1 MHLSDC
7 RKKNSVGSV
16 DQDPA
21 GSHDSAVSNIGLKES
36 CPINKSCFRLL
47 ATEGNTRGDLLAL
60 RNRMM
65 AFFF

>member
-36 CPINKSCFRLL
+36 GPINELL
-47 ATEGNTRGDLLAL
+47 SIAIHRGQYE
-60 RNRMM
+60 RRSTCPS
-65 AFFF
+65 